1 MKGCSLILI
10 CALLSIPSGSNGQEF
25 HMARDTEKFSM
36 SFQEVGNLV
45 VVPVSIN
52 GSTPLNFIID
62 TGSPYTIITNIEAVN
77 YFQLKKGKSVFI
89 SGLGQSTRRL
99 EAYLSH
105 GNSLTVGEAVSQ
117 ATDIV
122 LLFEEDFNLSSRF
135 GIPIYGIIG
144 YDLLKDFV
152 VEINYYAKRVSFY
165 THDYFYRKKK
175 NKLKKF
181 DEIPMEVNR
190 KKPYLIVPSGINGQ
204 EVPLKLLIDSGSW
217 DALWLFENPKESIS
231 IPPQHINDY
240 LGFGLNGEIHGKK
253 SRIAYIQLG
262 STRLIQPTTSF
273 PDSLST
279 ANISRTERNGTLGGE
294 VLNRFTTIYDYRN
307 CKLFLRNNKRYKD
320 EFHYNMAGIELY
332 QPYPELPYLEVL
344 YVRESSP
351 AAVAGLKKGDA
362 IRYVN
367 GKKIGIFQPQL
378 SRKDFSAGAAH
389 LIELDGKKQQTISL
403 PEMIDLFKTRE
414 GTKISIIYTRGM
426 SMVQHFTSFTLQKSI

>member
-1 MKGCSLILI
+1 ME
-10 CALLSIPSGSNGQEF
+10 GSKQ
-25 HMARDTEKFSM
+25 KFSLP
-36 SFQEVGNLV
+36 FQEVGNLV

-52 GSTPLNFIID
+52 GSVPLNFIID
-62 TGSPYTIITNIEAVN
+62 TGSPHTIITNIEAVN

-117 ATDIV
+117 TADIV

-135 GIPIYGIIG
+135 GIPVYGIIG

-217 DALWLFENPKESIS
+217 DALWLFENP
-231 IPPQHINDY
+231 
-240 LGFGLNGEIHGKK
+240 
-253 SRIAYIQLG
+253 
-262 STRLIQPTTSF
+262 
-273 PDSLST
+273 
-279 ANISRTERNGTLGGE
+279 
-294 VLNRFTTIYDYRN
+294 
-307 CKLFLRNNKRYKD
+307 
-320 EFHYNMAGIELY
+320 
-332 QPYPELPYLEVL
+332 
-344 YVRESSP
+344 
-351 AAVAGLKKGDA
+351 
-362 IRYVN
+362 
-367 GKKIGIFQPQL
+367 
-378 SRKDFSAGAAH
+378 
-389 LIELDGKKQQTISL
+389 
-403 PEMIDLFKTRE
+403 
-414 GTKISIIYTRGM
+414 
-426 SMVQHFTSFTLQKSI
+426 